1 MFATLLALTASLL
14 AAAPAAEPSPAKPPL
29 RVLLVTGVDYP
40 GHLWKQTAPALRD
53 VLQQDK
59 RLEVRVVEDPGF
71 LANDEIFQYQVIF
84 VHFKNYDPVKNEQQA
99 QANLAKFVKQGG
111 GLVYFHFAC
120 GAFEKW
126 PEFLQLAGRV
136 YDPKKRGHDPHGE
149 FAVKIVDPEHPI
161 TRGMKDFTTVDELY
175 TCLGGEHP
183 IHVLATSKSKVDGQD
198 YPMAFVFDC
207 GKGRVFHSP
216 LGHDVRA
223 IQQPGVIE
231 LLQRACLW
239 AGGREP

>member
-1 MFATLLALTASLL
+1 MSTILLSLTASLL
-14 AAAPAAEPSPAKPPL
+14 AAAPAAETAPAKPM

-71 LANDEIFQYQVIF
+71 LANDEIFQYQVLFI
-84 VHFKNYDPVKNEQQA
+84 HFKNYDPVKDEKKA
-99 QANLAKFVKQGG
+99 QANLTKFVQQGG

-120 GAFEKW
+120 GAFAQW
-126 PEFLQLAGRV
+126 PEFLQVAGRV
-136 YDPKKRGHDPHGE
+136 YDEKKRAHDPHGE
-149 FAVKIVDPEHPI
+149 FTVQIVDKEHPI
-161 TRGMKDFTTVDELY
+161 TRGMKDFAVTDELY

-183 IHVLATSKSKVDGQD
+183 IHVLATAKSKVDKLD

-223 IQQPGVIE
+223 IQAPGVIE

-239 AGGREP
+239 AGGRTP